1 MVFKN
6 VFCFEKSFW
15 GIKVLEMRR
24 YYYTTIIL
32 LLALKGYSQAQF
44 ELGFFGGGANYLGD
58 LVESRLPF
66 FKETKPAYGLS
77 GTLVFGNEWGIRLGG
92 FRGEIEGSDRNFD
105 DIEIVER
112 SFSFNTEITEASLVL
127 TWEPFGKRR
136 IREDHRFRKIFSPY
150 IFAGIGM
157 TFWDSQP
164 DFSEASREVWFERIQ
179 KDRPNEGPQSAISLP
194 IGLGIKRDLGK
205 KAVISLELGLRTA
218 FTDYL
223 DGISYTANPEKNDW
237 YTFGGM
243 TYAFRFGPKDSDD
256 DGIVDK
262 EDKCPRVAGSYS
274 AYGCPDRDGDGV
286 EDLEDV
292 CPDQKGTLAMN
303 GCPDRDSDLVNDILD
318 QCPDEPGTEAT
329 NGCPDSDKDGIADDE
344 DTCPFVFGLLEL
356 NGCPDADEDGVADWE
371 DACPD
376 QAGYSECYGC
386 LFTDADEDGTPD
398 SEDLCPDIP
407 GLRGANGCP
416 DADKDGVP
424 DLTDKCPELAGLK
437 SKEGCPDI
445 SEEAKKVLT
454 FASKAIEF
462 ETGSDVIKKNSLKTL
477 EEIANI
483 LDEYPYY
490 SLKIGG
496 HTDSRGNDKL
506 NLDLSRRRAQS
517 CYNYLS
523 TKGTNKTRMEYEG
536 FGEDQPI
543 GDNTTVAGRKLN
555 RRVEFNLYIK

>member
-1 MVFKN
+1 
-6 VFCFEKSFW
+6 
-15 GIKVLEMRR
+15 MRR
-24 YYYTTIIL
+24 YYYTAITM
-32 LLALKGYSQAQF
+32 LLALGGYAQAQF

-58 LVESRLPF
+58 LVETRFPF
-66 FKETKPAYGLS
+66 LNETQAVYGLS
-77 GTLVFGNEWGIRLGG
+77 GTLIFGNEWGIRLGG
-92 FRGEIEGSDRNFD
+92 YRGRISGRDSNFD
-105 DIEIVER
+105 DQSIINR
-112 SFSFNTEITEASLVL
+112 SFSFTSEITEASLVL
-127 TWEPFGKRR
+127 TWEPFGDRR

-150 IFAGIGM
+150 LFAGIGM
-157 TFWDSQP
+157 TFWDSKP
-164 DFSEASREVWFERIQ
+164 DFSLASREKWFERIQ
-179 KDRPNEGPQSAISLP
+179 RDRPKGGPQSSLSLP
-194 IGLGIKRDLGK
+194 VGLGIKRDLGK

-223 DGISYTANPEKNDW
+223 DGVSHTGNPDKGDW
-237 YTFGGM
+237 YTFGGL
-243 TYAFRFGPKDSDD
+243 TYSFRFGPRDSDD

-262 EDKCPRVAGSYS
+262 EDKCPRVPGSYS

-303 GCPDRDSDLVNDILD
+303 GCPDRDNDLVNDILD
-318 QCPDEPGTEAT
+318 ECPDEPGTEAT
-329 NGCPDSDKDGIADDE
+329 HGCPDSDQDGIADQD
-344 DTCPFVFGLLEL
+344 DTCPFIFGLTEL
-356 NGCPDADEDGVADWE
+356 NGCPDTDEDGVADWA

-376 QAGYSECYGC
+376 KAGYADCYGC
-386 LFTDADEDGTPD
+386 LFLDTDQDGTPD
-398 SEDLCPDIP
+398 SNDQCPEIP
-407 GLRGANGCP
+407 GLIGANGCP
-416 DADKDGVP
+416 DADRDGIA
-424 DLTDKCPELAGLK
+424 DEKDKCPDLVGLK
-437 SKEGCPDI
+437 AKDGCPDI

-483 LDEYPYY
+483 LKEYPYY

-506 NLDLSRRRAQS
+506 NLDLSRRRARS

-523 TKGTNKTRMEYEG
+523 TNGITKSRMEYEG
-536 FGEDQPI
+536 YGEDQPI

>member
-1 MVFKN
+1 MVLKN
-6 VFCFEKSFW
+6 VFCFEISFW

-32 LLALKGYSQAQF
+32 LLAINANSQAQF

-58 LVESRLPF
+58 LVETRVPF
-66 FKETKPAYGLS
+66 FNETQAAYGLS
-77 GTLVFGNEWGIRLGG
+77 GTFIFGNEWGLRLGG
-92 FRGEIEGSDRNFD
+92 IRAKISGQDSNFED
-105 DIEIVER
+105 QNIIDR
-112 SFSFNTEITEASLVL
+112 SFSFDTDITEASIVL

-136 IREDHRFRKIFSPY
+136 YRDDHRFRKIFSPY

-157 TFWDSQP
+157 TFWDAQP
-164 DFSEASREVWFERIQ
+164 DFSLASREMWFERIQ
-179 KDRPNEGPQSAISLP
+179 RDRPNEGSQSSVSIP
-194 IGLGIKRDLGK
+194 MGVGLKRDLGK

-223 DGISYTANPEKNDW
+223 DGISYTGNPEKNDW
-237 YTFGGM
+237 YTFGGL
-243 TYAFRFGPKDSDD
+243 TYSFRFGPKDADN

-292 CPDQKGTLAMN
+292 CPDQKGTMAMN

-329 NGCPDSDKDGIADDE
+329 NGCPDSDKDGIADKE
-344 DTCPFVFGLLEL
+344 DTCPFLAGPLAL
-356 NGCPDADEDGVADWE
+356 NGCPDADEDGVPDWQ

-376 QAGYSECYGC
+376 QAGYAECYGC
-386 LFTDADEDGTPD
+386 LFTDSDQDGTPD
-398 SEDLCPDIP
+398 SDDLCPDVP
-407 GLRGANGCP
+407 GLLGAKGCP
-416 DADKDGVP
+416 DQDRDGVA
-424 DLTDKCPELAGLK
+424 DLADKCPDLAGLK

-483 LDEYPYY
+483 LGEYPYY

-506 NLDLSRRRAQS
+506 NLDLSRRRARS
-517 CYNYLS
+517 CFNYLS
-523 TKGTNKTRMEYEG
+523 KNGIDKTRMNYEG

-543 GDNTTVAGRKLN
+543 GDNTTAAGRKLN
-555 RRVEFNLYIK
+555 RRVEFELYIK

>member
-77 GTLVFGNEWGIRLGG
+77 GTLIFDNEWGIRLGG
-92 FRGEIEGSDRNFD
+92 FRGEISGSDSNFD
-105 DIEIVER
+105 DIDIIER
-112 SFSFNTEITEASLVL
+112 SFSFSTEITEASLVL

-136 IREDHRFRKIFSPY
+136 MREDHRFRKIFSPY

-157 TFWDSQP
+157 TFWDSEP
-164 DFSEASREVWFERIQ
+164 DFSEASREIWFERIQ
-179 KDRPNEGPQSAISLP
+179 KDRPNEGPQSAVSLP

-205 KAVISLELGLRTA
+205 KAVISLELGVRTA

-329 NGCPDSDKDGIADDE
+329 NGCPDSDKDGIADEE

-376 QAGYSECYGC
+376 QAGYAECYGC
-386 LFTDADEDGTPD
+386 QFTDADEDGTPD
-398 SEDLCPDIP
+398 SDDLCPDIP

-416 DADKDGVP
+416 DTDRDGVA
-424 DLTDKCPELAGLK
+424 DLVDKCPELPGLK

-483 LDEYPYY
+483 LEEYPYY

-523 TKGTNKTRMEYEG
+523 TKGTNKTRMDYEG